1 MNQPIRQIRR
11 IRQAHRKQAQGEK
24 GFAPLILMLV
34 IVVALTA
41 IGGGAWYYL
50 QSVKQEVTTM
60 PAESVAEPSEPQVE
74 EREQPKTTEVSK
86 PAEKPAVQKETPKT
100 VATQP
105 PSTPLAPAP
114 STCDLTPRP
123 KQFNK
128 TPYYTGQLFDAHFHV
143 PDFSEASL
151 SNLLCTF
158 DKEKVKGTILF
169 YWNGQLS
176 LEKRLAEAESIKN
189 ASSGK
194 IRVFLAPVQYTLKE
208 LEDIEVAH
216 KGLFTGYGEM
226 AFYNR
231 GDSSQSYY
239 PKSPDEQQFLD
250 TYALA
255 EKNNFVVMIHPDKGQ
270 EQAVE
275 NILKKYPS
283 VKFYFHG
290 DEIESA
296 IIGLMDKYPNVYY
309 SVDAVLS
316 RLPFPPA
323 DALHISSSESDY
335 VAKVTQNFNAI
346 LEGAVSS
353 WKTKIE
359 KHPDRF
365 TWGTDRGGFNWH
377 YGEEVSRLFEELS
390 RSFIGRL
397 DPSVQEKY
405 AYKNAESLIQE

>member
-1 MNQPIRQIRR
+1 MNL
-11 IRQAHRKQAQGEK
+11 K
-24 GFAPLILMLV
+24 GFQMRTLLIIVGAVLV
-34 IVVALTA
+34 LVGGVFLYYTKPVNENKPALVDEQE
-41 IGGGAWYYL
+41 
-50 QSVKQEVTTM
+50 QSQTM
-60 PAESVAEPSEPQVE
+60 
-74 EREQPKTTEVSK
+74 EVST
-86 PAEKPAVQKETPKT
+86 PAEKPVAQKEAPKA
-100 VATQP
+100 VVTQP
-105 PSTPLAPAP
+105 PPATPPQAPAPAP
-114 STCDLTPRP
+114 STCDLTLRP

-143 PDFSEASL
+143 PNLSEVSI
-151 SNLLCTF
+151 NKLLCTS

-176 LEKRLAEAESIKN
+176 LEKRLAEAESIKS

-194 IRVFLAPVQYTLKE
+194 IRVFVAPVQYSLKE
-208 LEDIEVAH
+208 LGDIESAH

-231 GDSSQSYY
+231 GDPSQSYY
-239 PKSPDEQQFLD
+239 PKSPDAQQFLD
-250 TYALA
+250 IYALA
-255 EKNNFVVMIHPDKGQ
+255 GKNDFVVMIHPDKGQ

-275 NILKKYPS
+275 NVIKKYPN
-283 VKFYFHG
+283 VKFFFHG

-377 YGEEVSRLFEELS
+377 YGEKVSRLFEELS
-390 RSFIGRL
+390 RVFIGRL

-405 AYKNAESLIQE
+405 AYKNAEALIQQ